1 MAWNSIWSALLPVLC
16 ALGSCAEHPTNAS
29 LQRELL
35 DKSKEGL
42 VLATFAAPSETALE
56 VDDFAGRR
64 QMLPINCCTLTNGR
78 TISRNHIV
86 LVDMTSAPKLDALRD
101 PVGFVAGLPAYGGP
115 VVALD
120 TNGVVV
126 ARSIARFSPVV
137 VSLSPDLEH
146 FALMGLPLGH
156 PNWPRGVNIGA
167 FHEKEPRSLLPF
179 KVAEHYERPEFTPV
193 LDWSPDGK
201 TVLFSHQ
208 GSVFVVDAAA
218 GESKKIADGGGATWS
233 PSGDWIAY
241 ISPQSASEV
250 RLLNVTTGASTGFE
264 TGKDSAF
271 PIEWSPD
278 GKYLLVSAG
287 NDFVYGGSPWIYRTS
302 DGAWAPAP
310 ALQDGHLGPG
320 MHWHWVQMETPAK

>member
-1 MAWNSIWSALLPVLC
+1 MAWSSIWSALLPLLC
-16 ALGSCAEHPTNAS
+16 ALGSCAEPPTNAS

-35 DKSKEGL
+35 VKSKEGL

-56 VDDFAGRR
+56 IDDSAGRR
-64 QMLPINCCTLTNGR
+64 QTLPIDCCPLTNGR
-78 TISRNHIV
+78 TISRNRIV
-86 LVDMTSAPKLDALRD
+86 IVDMTSAPRLDALRD

-120 TNGVVV
+120 TKGVVV
-126 ARSIARFSPVV
+126 ASSIARFPPVI

-146 FALMGLPLGH
+146 FALMAAPLGH
-156 PNWPRGVNIGA
+156 ANWPAGVTVGA
-167 FHEKEPRSLLPF
+167 FHEREPRSLMPVQ
-179 KVAEHYERPEFTPV
+179 VAQHYERDDLTPM

-201 TVLFSHQ
+201 TILFSHQ
-208 GSVFVVDAAA
+208 GSVMLVNAAT

-241 ISPQSASEV
+241 ISLQSESEV
-250 RLLNVTTGASTGFE
+250 RLLNVTTGASAAFE

-278 GKYLLVSAG
+278 GKYLLISAG
-287 NDFVYGGSPWIYRTS
+287 NDFVYGGSPRIYRIS